1 MTVAERQA
9 ENAKNKAISKVT
21 GFSKKQPVGFD
32 PDSILDKDDVIIMPA
47 QMPEVFKQ
55 IFGVDADGNDV
66 YAEFIVVDVEHPGKE
81 TRAINFFPSSLTK
94 NIWPAE
100 KNEDGEVE
108 LKEGG
113 PLNPKGSAVDLFKSY
128 QGKTG
133 PNGETDTQLGMEA
146 LLKKRIKVSDKQS
159 IDVQVY
165 RKGKRLN
172 ELKKVGLFTYDA
184 E

>member
-1 MTVAERQA
+1 M
-9 ENAKNKAISKVT
+9 
-21 GFSKKQPVGFD
+21 
-32 PDSILDKDDVIIMPA
+32 
-47 QMPEVFKQ
+47 
-55 IFGVDADGNDV
+55 
-66 YAEFIVVDVEHPGKE
+66 
-81 TRAINFFPSSLTK
+81 
-94 NIWPAE
+94 
-100 KNEDGEVE
+100 
-108 LKEGG
+108 
-113 PLNPKGSAVDLFKSY
+113 NPKGSAVDLFKSY